1 MTRNLHAMHLIVV
14 FFFVFVFVVFVFV
27 VVVVVVAAAA
37 AVVVVV
43 VVIVVVVVLVIL
55 ICYSIRTIHQSRRI
69 FTWYLLVV
77 KMLSTPSWMAWD
89 KIFSERV

>member
-1 MTRNLHAMHLIVV
+1 MTRNFLAMHMI
-14 FFFVFVFVVFVFV
+14 V
-27 VVVVVVAAAA
+27 VVVVVLFLL
-37 AVVVVV
+37 VV
-43 VVIVVVVVLVIL
+43 VVIVVVVVVVLVIL